1 MEETLKTGKLAPKPH
16 PRTLYLANF
25 LRGPAIPP
33 APPKKAWEYDPEILR
48 AGWGMYGND
57 VKGDCTLASKAH
69 IIMAVT
75 ANAGSLVIPDPAEI
89 IGIYDRLSP
98 NDTGLAMT
106 DVYDYWLKNPIAG
119 QKILGWVQI
128 DHTNREHFEACVA
141 LFGACDVGVQLPNSA
156 QQQFEEGQPWD
167 VVPDDGGID
176 SGHDIPYLGYG
187 SEDETCI
194 TWAKRQP
201 CGIPWFQKY
210 ADEAYGVIL
219 ESWFDT
225 AGIAPSGF
233 DKDALWNALQALKSQ

>member
-1 MEETLKTGKLAPKPH
+1 MKLGKLAPKPH
-16 PRTLYLANF
+16 PKTLSLASF
-25 LRGPAIPP
+25 FKDEVPAVPP
-33 APPKKAWEYDPEILR
+33 PPPKRAWEYAIPDD
-48 AGWGMYGND
+48 AWGMYGND
-57 VKGDCTLASKAH
+57 VRGDCTLASKAH

-89 IGIYDRLSP
+89 IGIYDQLTGGV
-98 NDTGLAMT
+98 DTGLAMT
-106 DVYDYWLKNPIAG
+106 DVYDHWLTNPIAG

-128 DHTNREHFEACVA
+128 DHTKRKHFEACVA

-167 VVPDDGGID
+167 VVPDDGGLD
-176 SGHDIPYLGYG
+176 GGHDIPYLGYG
-187 SEDETCI
+187 SEGETCI

-225 AGIAPSGF
+225 TGTAPSGF
-233 DKDALWNALQALKSQ
+233 DKDALWNALRALEAA